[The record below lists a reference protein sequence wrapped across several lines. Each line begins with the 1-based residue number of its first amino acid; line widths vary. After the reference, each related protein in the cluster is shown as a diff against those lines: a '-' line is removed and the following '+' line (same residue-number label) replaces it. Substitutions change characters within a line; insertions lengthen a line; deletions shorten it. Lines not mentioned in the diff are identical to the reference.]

1 MFIKIK
7 RKKDAIMSYSKLP
20 ELFPE
25 EKAMPLAKYY
35 YGYPMKDLTEE
46 LKRKI
51 FGPPMSAEDAVKP
64 ENFLD
69 WLKPCGEYE
78 KEENG
83 YCMLADG
90 TGYVCTYMKIPESI
104 DPKKIFW
111 YLNWLNVHSKSMVPG
126 HGNLRYKI

>member
-1 MFIKIK
+1 
-7 RKKDAIMSYSKLP
+7 MSYSKLP
-20 ELFPE
+20 ALFPE